1 MPIEFKITPDG
12 AEYNGTE
19 LTRILANNKLI
30 YYQPYTFAE
39 RADGTYEVS
48 GVKDGETLPEA
59 PSLPISYRGT
69 TVTAIGE
76 GAFKGRTDIKTITI
90 PDTYTQIGKEAFSG
104 CSNLETLTVPEKC
117 KTFGDGAFDS
127 TTIKKVYATSLSQW
141 IGSSFASRGAN
152 PLVGGQAELYL
163 GGSLLTALEVP
174 SATTINAYAFVNYKK
189 LAAVSFNN
197 GAGGTIGTGAFQGT
211 GIQSLELKGAS
222 FKTGSS
228 GAFANC
234 GSLITVTL
242 PITYSSWTLPDST
255 FSNCTQ
261 LTTVKGG
268 VNMETIG
275 AKAFYGCKALAG
287 IDLSNVK
294 TIEAEAFRN
303 CTGLKYIALPASLEE
318 VKDGAF
324 NNAGLSTVYYK
335 GANNA
340 AWIKI
345 TISSLNN
352 SALTGATRLY
362 YSESDP
368 LFNRANYWSYVNGI
382 PTVWKSDCRTEGHKE
397 STTPTCTEGVYCDV
411 CGQLVKAALGH
422 DYEFIAEVPATCT
435 AEGYTA
441 HQRCKRC
448 QHKDGYQVIPA
459 LGHSHET
466 ISYQAPTCYAPGH
479 TEYQIC
485 HCGNT
490 LNYAEIPQLQHEW
503 EEIKGKE
510 PTCTEPG
517 YTAYKKCKLCGEV
530 QESEERPPTGHTESV
545 WIVDKAPTCIEKG
558 SQHKECTVCKVIL
571 KTEDMST
578 TKCTAGDWIVDKEST
593 CTEAGSKHNNCTH
606 CGKLLTTEV
615 ILATGH
621 TPGEW
626 VTGAEPTCTE
636 PGLRYIACTVC
647 SERLKEDELPATGHS
662 YELRVDEDGKPYQYC
677 TVCGEIGDVFI
688 YTPVGDSYS
697 ISVVE
702 GVQLSGMITIPA
714 KIGGTPVT
722 QIAAGAFKNQTQIE
736 SIIMPDS
743 ITAIGADAFSGCTG
757 LFIIFYQGTQEQWE
771 DVEKTDAGLIKYK
784 TVVMFYVDKTDD
796 RSGTYWGWDESG
808 APISYCD
815 HASVITTPAVAPTCL
830 KDGTTKGVKCRICR
844 LVLEPVEVVT
854 TKGHNPG
861 DWVIE
866 LEPTCTSS
874 GIRRNYCTV
883 CGERLEE
890 EILPASHT
898 YGDEIPALE
907 VTCTEN
913 GHTAYRECTRCGHK
927 DGYVKLMS
935 QGHTWGERVPAKEPT
950 CDEIGWNSYATC
962 TKCGETTGYTVRAP
976 KGHVW
981 SSWVVDKELTE
992 DTAGERHRT
1001 CVRCGKTE
1009 TETTPINPV
1018 LKYLEFGEIQS
1029 GDLAGNYKVRA
1040 KAGKTYTGAVEIPAE
1055 HNGKPVVAIDTIST
1069 YISPT
1074 SLTIPDSVVEIME
1087 NAFTG
1092 CKDLKRLIIP
1102 DSVKQI
1108 QSGAFAGCENLEQLS
1123 LGAGLSYLSYEAF
1136 NDCTKLKHVIVG
1148 SDIRLTG
1155 NTSFKGC
1162 PNITFVYYK
1171 GTASEWSARKDQYL
1185 GAAPITAYYS
1195 EKQPEGSGCYWT
1207 YNRFSWCDDLAVIWP
1222 DLTKFEFSQDLNVGG
1237 PLLKLKKDVKLYGVV
1252 ALPHV
1257 YKGQRIVGLA
1267 DRAFMQD
1274 EYVEE
1279 KVNAGTDADPYYI
1292 TTQTHKINAQDNLKG
1307 VLIPETYTYIGAGA
1321 FGYCYRLGT
1330 LFVPKTITYVGR
1342 GAFYQTAYKWENKT
1356 YWLETV
1362 DTEEPIY
1369 PPLLDEDGY
1378 PVYDEDGN
1386 ELLDTENEIGT
1397 AHYKKLNISKSL
1409 SYTPGI
1415 TIMVERDE
1423 AFAAAQWHPQ
1433 WQEGMK
1439 YTNIAKSKLNHVLFF
1454 STEAETTVYVEEFKV
1469 VNGQVIV
1476 TKKKKATVYPQEY
1489 TLVSGKKYKLGF
1501 KVKNGDIYMVT
1512 DEVKNGSLTLK
1523 KWEDRE
1529 TSPPGVT
1536 LTAKRSGN
1544 KYSLSYVKEGLIS
1557 LLDKTLYL
1565 RPSMTDDGLTT
1576 TFDTTA
1582 FYFSA
1587 DSLAGTIYGFVK
1599 DAEGDNFRVYLGL
1612 ANVNN
1617 SYYTAKFH
1625 NGDPCTVTEERGTQ
1639 VLWGKTFED
1648 YLHPEA
1654 ADGNTEALNVSG
1666 TDQTVASAESITI
1679 PDSYL
1684 GKAITGIAD
1693 NAFAGA
1699 VATGA
1704 TIGSNVKTIGAGAFD
1719 GAKLKNITIPLN
1731 VDVIKPRAFANCKD
1745 IKILCEAQSK
1755 PEGWADNWCDDA
1767 ADVVWGYCSNHYFE
1781 TQIIEP
1787 TCETPGM
1794 TVHFCPTCGDYYTED
1809 VVEPLGHNWEK
1820 TETLAATCETQ
1831 SCEVYTCSTC
1841 GAVKGDNFAPALGH
1855 DWTEWERVSTP
1866 TCMMNGFSERRCRR
1880 CNHTDSWI
1888 IPPLGHIAGDWIVD
1902 RAPTG
1907 SMEGKQH
1914 KECVN
1919 CGEILEIEFI
1929 PKVGAGELDGLRFEL
1944 INGAQYAVSAASTS
1958 LSGDIVIPSRFNGLQ
1973 VSEIAV
1979 EGFSI
1984 CHNITSVK
1992 LADGISII
2000 GARAFADCSNLK
2012 RVLLPESVKS
2022 IHEYAFTGCE
2032 SLECFVLGAGVEL
2045 LREFALPNL
2054 ERAYI
2059 YYAATEWDW
2068 YSDERN
2074 LTIEDGNILVGSKI
2088 YFYSPIAPVSSG
2100 NYWHYVNGEIVVW
2113 DPAGSGAC
2121 QHNYGGW
2128 TITVRPTC
2136 TKFGAME
2143 RTCILCGKVEID
2155 GIAPLG
2161 HDPSDW
2167 IIDVQPTVEAEG
2179 SKHKE
2184 CTRCGEILET
2194 VAIPKLEDPYTYL
2207 VTESGEFLT
2216 DEQGNLLII

>member
-19 LTRILANNKLI
+19 LTRILANNNLI
-30 YYQPYTFAE
+30 YYQPYTFTL
-39 RADGTYEVS
+39 RKDGTYEVS
-48 GVKDGETLPEA
+48 GVKAGEILAEA
-59 PSLPISYRGT
+59 PSLPISYRST
-69 TVTAIGE
+69 TVTAIGKA
-76 GAFKGRTDIKTITI
+76 AFKGRTDIKTITI
-90 PDTYTQIGKEAFSG
+90 PDTYTQIGEGAFSG

-117 KTFGDGAFDS
+117 KTFGDGAFAS

-141 IGSSFASRGAN
+141 IGSSFASRDAN

-174 SATTINAYAFVNYKK
+174 TAATINAYAFVNYKK

-268 VNMETIG
+268 AYMETIG

-303 CTGLKYIALPASLEE
+303 CTALKYIVLPASLEE

-340 AWIKI
+340 AWTKI
-345 TISSLNN
+345 TISSVNN

-368 LFNRANYWSYVNGI
+368 LFNRANYWSYMNGI

-441 HQRCKRC
+441 HQHCKRC
-448 QHKDGYQVIPA
+448 QHKEGYRVLSA

-466 ISYQAPTCYAPGH
+466 IPYQAPNCYAPGH

-485 HCGNT
+485 HCGDKIG
-490 LNYAEIPQLQHEW
+490 YEVIPQLEHVW
-503 EEIKGKE
+503 EEIRGKE

-517 YTAYKKCKLCGEV
+517 YTAYKKCKLCGEIR
-530 QESEERPPTGHTESV
+530 ESEERPATGHLESG
-545 WIVDKAPTCIEKG
+545 WIVDKEATCIEMG
-558 SQHKECTVCKVIL
+558 SQHKECTECGVIL
-571 KTEDMST
+571 ERDDIST
-578 TKCTAGDWIVDKEST
+578 IACTPGDWIVDREPT
-593 CTEAGSKHNNCTH
+593 CTEEGSRHNKCTC
-606 CGKLLTTEV
+606 CGKVLTTEV
-615 ILATGH
+615 ILAKGH
-621 TPGEW
+621 KPGEW

-636 PGLRYIACTVC
+636 PGYKYKACTVC
-647 SERLKEDELPATGHS
+647 GVKLEEVEIPATGHS
-662 YELRVDEDGKPYQYC
+662 YELRVDGDGKPYQYC
-677 TVCGEIGDVFI
+677 TVCGHRGDVFI
-688 YTPVGDSYS
+688 YNLVGDSYS
-697 ISVVE
+697 ISVVD
-702 GVQLSGMITIPA
+702 GAQLSGMITIPA
-714 KIGGTPVT
+714 KIGETPVT
-722 QIAAGAFKNQTQIE
+722 QIAAGAFKDQTQIE
-736 SIIMPDS
+736 SIIIPDS
-743 ITAIGADAFSGCTG
+743 ITAIGAEAFSGCTG
-757 LFIIFYQGTQEQWE
+757 LFRIFYQGTQEQW
-771 DVEKTDAGLIKYK
+771 DDIEKTEMNLNRRA
-784 TVVMFYVDKTDD
+784 VVMFYIKETDD
-796 RSGTYWGWDESG
+796 RSGKYWGYDESG
-808 APISYCD
+808 VPTPYCD
-815 HASVITTPAVAPTCL
+815 HRGSKIITSAVAPTCI
-830 KDGTTKGVKCRICR
+830 KNGTTEGKRCGSCKT
-844 LVLEPVEVVT
+844 VLTPVEVDPAT
-854 TKGHNPG
+854 GHTPG
-861 DWVIE
+861 DWE
-866 LEPTCTSS
+866 TTTEQTCTSS
-874 GIRRNYCTV
+874 GIRRKYCTV
-883 CGERLEE
+883 CGQMADM
-890 EILPASHT
+890 EILPAGHT

-927 DGYVKLMS
+927 DGYAKLMS
-935 QGHTWGERVPAKEPT
+935 QGHTWGERVPAEEPT

-976 KGHVW
+976 KGHDW

-1009 TETTPINPV
+1009 TETIPINPC
-1018 LKYLEFGEIQS
+1018 LRYLEFAEIRSGE
-1029 GDLAGNYKVRA
+1029 LAGGYKVRA
-1040 KAGKTYTGAVEIPAE
+1040 KAGTTYTGAVEIPAE
-1055 HNGKPVVAIDTIST
+1055 YNGKPVVAIDTIST

-1092 CKDLKRLIIP
+1092 CKDLNRLIIP
-1102 DSVKQI
+1102 DSVKKI

-1237 PLLKLKKDVKLYGVV
+1237 PLLKLKKGVKLSGVV

-1257 YKGQRIVGLA
+1257 YKGQRIAGL
-1267 DRAFMQD
+1267 DVRAFMQD
-1274 EYVEE
+1274 EYVTET
-1279 KVNAGTDADPYYI
+1279 VIPAPDDPSYGKPI
-1292 TTQTHKINAQDNLKG
+1292 QMTVHKTNAQTGLKG
-1307 VLIPETYTYIGAGA
+1307 VIIPETYHYIGAGA
-1321 FGYCYRLGT
+1321 FGYCYNMGT
-1330 LFVPKTITYVGR
+1330 LFVPKSITFVGR
-1342 GAFYQTAYKWENKT
+1342 GAFYQTT
-1356 YWLETV
+1356 YGGEKRKYSLKSVPTGK
-1362 DTEEPIY
+1362 PIF

-1378 PVYDEDGN
+1378 PVVKNGNILPDENADPVSTAYDM
-1386 ELLDTENEIGT
+1386 
-1397 AHYKKLNISKSL
+1397 KLVITRERVEEGGL
-1409 SYTPGI
+1409 
-1415 TIMVERDE
+1415 TIMFEGKS
-1423 AFAAAQWHPQ
+1423 ATGLWHPQ
-1433 WQEGMK
+1433 WQEGMH
-1439 YTNIAKSKLNHVLFF
+1439 YTK
-1454 STEAETTVYVEEFKV
+1454 
-1469 VNGQVIV
+1469 V
-1476 TKKKKATVYPQEY
+1476 TKSGLNYVRFFAPEDEYNKDKTYLERKAGQLENK
-1489 TLVSGKKYKLGF
+1489 LVNKKKYKLGF
-1501 KVKNGDIYMVT
+1501 KDDAGDTYMITSTVSKGYIT
-1512 DEVKNGSLTLK
+1512 LTKWEDQTTPPPGLTLTARKNGS
-1523 KWEDRE
+1523 KWELYYIVPTELWDVECYLSLRLDASTKE
-1529 TSPPGVT
+1529 PITSFEVVD
-1536 LTAKRSGN
+1536 N
-1544 KYSLSYVKEGLIS
+1544 
-1557 LLDKTLYL
+1557 D
-1565 RPSMTDDGLTT
+1565 
-1576 TFDTTA
+1576 A
-1582 FYFSA
+1582 FYFDEDVGTLHDYLGTTLSMSTYYLGM
-1587 DSLAGTIYGFVK
+1587 DSPETGAKFM
-1599 DAEGDNFRVYLGL
+1599 EGDPRTII
-1612 ANVNN
+1612 AN
-1617 SYYTAKFH
+1617 K
-1625 NGDPCTVTEERGTQ
+1625 GTQ

-1654 ADGNTEALNVSG
+1654 AEDNTEALNVSG

-1679 PDSYL
+1679 PDTYL
-1684 GKAITGIAD
+1684 GKPITGIAD
-1693 NAFAGA
+1693 NGFAGA

-1704 TIGSNVKTIGAGAFD
+1704 TIGSNVKSIGAGAFN

-1731 VDVIKPRAFANCKD
+1731 VDVIKSKAFANCKD

-1755 PEGWADNWCDDA
+1755 PDGWAEDWCDNTA
-1767 ADVVWGYCSNHYFE
+1767 EVIWGYCSNHYFE

-1787 TCETPGM
+1787 TCELPGM

-1809 VVEPLGHNWEK
+1809 IVEPLGHTWEH
-1820 TETLAATCETQ
+1820 TESLAATCETQ
-1831 SCEVYTCSTC
+1831 SCDVYICSTC

-1855 DWTEWERVSTP
+1855 EWTEWDRISTP
-1866 TCMMNGFSERRCRR
+1866 TCTMNGYSERRCRR
-1880 CNHTDSWI
+1880 CRHTDSWI
-1888 IPPLGHIAGDWIVD
+1888 LPPLGHLAGDWIVD
-1902 RAPTG
+1902 REPTG

-1944 INGAQYAVSAASTS
+1944 INSAQYAVSAASTS

-1979 EGFSI
+1979 EGFSS

-1992 LADGISII
+1992 LAEGISII

-2143 RTCILCGKVEID
+2143 RTCSLCGKVEID

-2207 VTESGEFLT
+2207 VTESGEFLI